1 MNFTST
7 DPLEKIRKRIRKKV
21 YRIDPEPLLDT
32 WWTIIL
38 LPSVFVISNLILL
51 GASVFMDIHIASAVV
66 EIMIYALPLIL
77 IAVLHNYPFGNLFR
91 VGNFRRIDRNLIT
104 VFSALFAAVLAA
116 VLLGYIRW
124 LIPFSPEQLELI
136 SVMLAPPDMPFSLV
150 FITVA
155 LIPGLC
161 EEMFFRGA
169 IQPALIKRFGPIPGI
184 IITAL
189 FFGLFHAQIQQIIV
203 FFFVGLYF
211 GFLAYRTGSF
221 LYPAL
226 AHIVFNGLAVTAAA
240 LNRSEG
246 VTVQNGGISTILI
259 FSTLAVFIFLM
270 LLLYRI
276 TPKRV
281 IGKPHMYY
289 I

>member
-1 MNFTST
+1 MNITAA
-7 DPLEKIRKRIRKKV
+7 DPLEKIMKRIKKKV
-21 YRIDPEPLLDT
+21 YRIDPEPLLDI

-38 LPSVFVISNLILL
+38 LPSVFVLSNLILL
-51 GASVFMDIHIASAVV
+51 SMSLLMDIHFAGAAI
-66 EIMIYALPLIL
+66 EITLYALPLIL
-77 IAVLHNYPFGNLFR
+77 IATLHRYPIGDILGIRDFL
-91 VGNFRRIDRNLIT
+91 RIDWNLIT
-104 VFSALFAAVLAA
+104 IFSALFAALLAA
-116 VLLGYIRW
+116 VLLNYVRR
-124 LIPFSPEQLELI
+124 LIPFSAEQLELMRE
-136 SVMLAPPDMPFSLV
+136 MLAPSDLPFSVV

-155 LIPGLC
+155 LIPGFC
-161 EEMFFRGA
+161 EEIFFRGA

-184 IITAL
+184 LITAL

-203 FFFVGLYF
+203 FFFVGIYF

-226 AHIVFNGLAVTAAA
+226 AHIIFNGVAVIAAA

-246 VTVQNGGISTILI
+246 ITVQNGGISTILI
-259 FSTLAVFIFLM
+259 YSMLVVFIFLI

-276 TPKRV
+276 TPRRV
-281 IGKPHMYY
+281 IGKPDMYY